1 MQHNS
6 NRPLRHKLGIPA
18 FHDITLE
25 NLWTC
30 YLKFAPDASQKEFV
44 AEILEKVNACDHP
57 GIDDPLGILK
67 SIVSKDDLEKGDD
80 WIATSPIGTI
90 IVSCAYVLR
99 ASRAQKH
106 GDAEIAWSYMADARF
121 WCGAA
126 IADKGIGEVIEQTR
140 ASTRTNT
147 AKPGN
152 DGRNRAYNIY
162 RRMAWRL
169 TRRKRPPL
177 RGWQSLDHAARTIQ
191 EPFVEFVKAVV
202 ASNARREKRNELLP
216 KNQAKKLVV
225 IPKTDT
231 IERRIKS
238 WLRDMPDRGQLF
250 PPAKAGRPMKV
261 QD

>member
-1 MQHNS
+1 MKYSKQG
-6 NRPLRHKLGIPA
+6 PLRHKLGIQA

-30 YLKFAPDASQKEFV
+30 YLKFAPDATQEDFV
-44 AEILEKVNACDHP
+44 AEILENVNACDHP

-67 SIVSKDDLEKGDD
+67 SVLSREDLEKGDD
-80 WIATSPIGTI
+80 WIAASPIGTI

-99 ASRAQKH
+99 ASRAQNH
-106 GDAEIAWSYMADARF
+106 GDSEIAWSYMADARF

-140 ASTRTNT
+140 ASTRTDT

-202 ASNARREKRNELLP
+202 AANARREEEKRVAAQESG
-216 KNQAKKLVV
+216 Q
-225 IPKTDT
+225 KTH
-231 IERRIKS
+231 
-238 WLRDMPDRGQLF
+238 RDS
-250 PPAKAGRPMKV
+250 
-261 QD
+261 